1 MSERREQEAQD
12 SRDTEERARAVV
24 RILLRN
30 SNPRVREAQRALRE
44 KQQQR

>member
-1 MSERREQEAQD
+1 MSEGDKAQVPD
-12 SRDTEERARAVV
+12 SRDIDERAQAVA

-44 KQQQR
+44 KQPQR